1 MKKLI
6 KLFTAAL
13 ILSTLYSCSAD
24 ELVIEEEE
32 QLDCECDR
40 VVELNRFNIVG
51 TPENPAT
58 VILTIYYTINDCTQV
73 QKQKEHSTTNPNTS
87 PQLGECR

>member
-1 MKKLI
+1 MKKIILTVFALT
-6 KLFTAAL
+6 LFSCNSDDLAL
-13 ILSTLYSCSAD
+13 D
-24 ELVIEEEE
+24 PN
-32 QLDCECDR
+32 QPDCDCDR

-73 QKQKEHSTTNPNTS
+73 QKRKEHSTTNPNTS
-87 PQLGECR
+87 PQLGQCR